1 MGYAGCESMGVASSL
16 VQTTKMNPPFRL
28 CPGSGHQCNG
38 DQCCPGISASGNK
51 TFPCPNADA
60 TFKGCEGSLPPACP
74 DKKVCP
80 GSGNACAGNQCCPG
94 YSGSNGLT
102 FPCPAATKSYAGCES
117 MGVASSLVQTTKM
130 NPPFRLCPGSGHQCN
145 GDQCCPGISAS
156 GNKTFPCPNADA
168 TFKGCE
174 GSLPPACPDKKVC
187 PGSGNACAGN
197 QCCPGYA
204 GSN

>member
-1 MGYAGCESMGVASSL
+1 MGASSL
-16 VQTTKMNPPFRL
+16 VQTAKMNPPFRL

-145 GDQCCPGISAS
+145 GDQCCPGSPRAATRRSHARTQMRLSTDARAACLQLALTRRSAL
-156 GNKTFPCPNADA
+156 AVAMLVRA
-168 TFKGCE
+168 TSVVQVIRG
-174 GSLPPACPDKKVC
+174 AT
-187 PGSGNACAGN
+187 A
-197 QCCPGYA
+197 
-204 GSN
+204 